1 MSMRDSIY
9 RSAMSED
16 GERMADGRSREILY
30 RVVLEGIKSDIET
43 PDSFAIKYGI
53 LTSTPVT
60 RIKFMMRNLP
70 KTILETKS
78 APRARGALELIE
90 EAGGVG
96 MLEEYD
102 PEEKPRVEITE
113 EEPNIATVA
122 ESNCLK
128 CGFPLKKDDEYCQFC
143 HTPLVEKKG
152 PGISSVLEAG
162 RTGAMISSRKL
173 MIYAAVAVLILLI
186 GILMR

>member
-1 MSMRDSIY
+1 MSP
-9 RSAMSED
+9 RSNRNSNP
-16 GERMADGRSREILY
+16 
-30 RVVLEGIKSDIET
+30 KW
-43 PDSFAIKYGI
+43 
-53 LTSTPVT
+53 
-60 RIKFMMRNLP
+60 MRNLP

-143 HTPLVEKKG
+143 HTPYRPNPAQLVVDN
-152 PGISSVLEAG
+152 SV
-162 RTGAMISSRKL
+162 TGASIGYDTDAFLSIDPLDPASLKSERMWFRLLYLENLYASRKPFHL
-173 MIYAAVAVLILLI
+173 DRFRWKQVKDTSHVWV
-186 GILMR
+186 GIL